1 MARPDWTVVEGSKGR
16 SGERPPRVPRD
27 ITRLAVAAALLV
39 FAVLGTA
46 AAGLLDADR
55 AVSAIRLAEENAALR
70 AELASMNAHLDT
82 LRGSLDHLAGRDEF
96 IRLLAGLD
104 PLDAGIRQATAEEPG
119 QGAKKS
125 SLWRL
130 DRALA
135 RRAFETRTELN
146 GLLRRARMLT
156 FSWGEAEDNLA
167 DARAR
172 LEATPSIYPTAG
184 YVSSTFK
191 PQRWHPLLDRPRPHE
206 GLDIVAPAGTPI
218 VAAAAGRVTYAGA
231 LGEYGLTIEID
242 HGHGLVTRYAH
253 ASRLLASVGE
263 VVTRGDTIGRV
274 GSTGLA
280 MGSHLHYEVLVDG
293 KAANPRNY
301 ILGWN
306 TIPD

>member
-1 MARPDWTVVEGSKGR
+1 MARPDWTVVEGSEGR
-16 SGERPPRVPRD
+16 SGERVPR
-27 ITRLAVAAALLV
+27 IPREMTRLAVAAALLV

-46 AAGLLDADR
+46 AAGLLDSDR
-55 AVSAIRLAEENAALR
+55 TVSAARLAQENAALR
-70 AELASMNAHLDT
+70 AELESMSADLDT
-82 LRGSLDHLAGRDEF
+82 LRSSLDQLAGRDEF

-104 PLDAGIRQATAEEPG
+104 PLDAGIRQATPEEPDG
-119 QGAKKS
+119 RAESS

-135 RRAFETRTELN
+135 RHAFETRAGLN
-146 GLLRRARMLT
+146 GLLRRARLLS

-167 DARAR
+167 SARAR

-191 PQRWHPLLDRPRPHE
+191 RQRWHPLLDRPRPHE

-218 VAAAAGRVTYAGA
+218 VAAAAGRVRHAGA

-253 ASRLLASVGE
+253 ASRLLTAVGHL
-263 VVTRGDTIGRV
+263 VTRGDTIGRV

-293 KAANPRNY
+293 RPANPRNY